1 MKWIIVFVLLLAG
14 CSTPSTSSEDL
25 KAAAEAQVLEY
36 KGEKLDSIL
45 KFRENSIKGPQY
57 INIDTYLLKIS
68 GLVKEEV
75 NVTYDEVL
83 TNRSSERLVTL
94 HCVEGWDVKLLWEGI
109 HLTDL
114 LESMGADS
122 EASTI
127 IFYAYDGYSTAIPY
141 DFIKE
146 NDILLAYKM
155 NGVDLPAERGYPF
168 QLVAQTKYGY
178 KWIKWVT
185 EIEVS
190 NNVDYLGFWEQR
202 GYTNNAEVPASRLDG
217 NGY

>member
-1 MKWIIVFVLLLAG
+1 MKWLLIFGLLLAG
-14 CSTPSTSSEDL
+14 CAPSTDSEAL
-25 KAAAEAQVLEY
+25 QAAAEAQVLDY

-57 INIDTYLLKIS
+57 INIDTYSLKIS
-68 GLVKEEV
+68 GLISEEV
-75 NVTYDEVL
+75 NLTYEEVL
-83 TNRSSERLVTL
+83 TTRSSERLVTL

-114 LESMGADS
+114 LEAYGADK

-127 IFYAYDGYSTAIPY
+127 IFYAYDGYSTAMPY

-155 NGVDLPAERGYPF
+155 NGVDLPAERGFPF

-202 GYTNNAEVPASRLDG
+202 GYTNNAQVPASRLDG